1 MTRQQLD
8 PIVMILITV
17 LIITIKNLYFPHL
30 SGEGRVYY
38 NILVAI
44 AVVVSF
50 FEVVKFLY
58 SHMNPQPQGDSATPR
73 QKLRPANT
81 GRRGTNLRDAYRL
94 IYPPESRPILEVQK
108 ASFSYPLEQNL
119 VVCDLS
125 ESGLGFHHDG
135 LLPLS
140 GTLMGRIR
148 FSDGESLEIAG
159 NVVYHRHDRVGLALH
174 CYIPHERFMKEQR
187 MLINR
192 HKPGRLKLEVMR
204 RSVGGARI
212 AHTELAGGCPCQR
225 PKG

>member
-17 LIITIKNLYFPHL
+17 LIITSKNLYFPHL
-30 SGEGRVYY
+30 SDEGRVYY
-38 NILVAI
+38 LILVAI
-44 AVVVSF
+44 AVVVSC
-50 FEVVKFLY
+50 FEVVKFIY
-58 SHMNPQPQGDSATPR
+58 SYLNSQPQGGDSAPR
-73 QKLRPANT
+73 QKLPSANT
-81 GRRGTNLRDAYRL
+81 GQPGTNLRDAYRL
-94 IYPPESRPILEVQK
+94 IYPPESRPILEVHQ
-108 ASFSYPLEQNL
+108 ASFSHPLERNL

-140 GTLMGRIR
+140 GTLMGQIR
-148 FSDGESLEIAG
+148 FSDGECLEIAG

-192 HKPGRLKLEVMR
+192 YKPGRLKLEVMR

-212 AHTELAGGCPCQR
+212 AHPELAGGCPCQR